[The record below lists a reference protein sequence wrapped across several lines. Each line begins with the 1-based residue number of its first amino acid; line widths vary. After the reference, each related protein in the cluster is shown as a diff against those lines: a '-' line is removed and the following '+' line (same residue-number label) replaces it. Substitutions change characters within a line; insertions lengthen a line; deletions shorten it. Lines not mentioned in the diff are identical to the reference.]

1 MSSGSIN
8 DIAIKLGID
17 ATGVATGMK
26 HATAEALRASRD
38 VEKAE
43 SLEREYNIKQQL
55 DDIDAANKARMK
67 SEEAFS
73 KWYALTLEEEF
84 QTWYQLE
91 LRKEKEAETF
101 AVNRQQAAI
110 NQANALSH
118 GQWQTQFMPTETFD
132 RRLELDKLQE
142 DLEKRYAIIYAAQ
155 DKEERLRRNARLV
168 ENRNEQ
174 EARQR
179 GLGLMREAQA
189 ARERS
194 VAESAR
200 REQAILDKKAAD
212 TLAKSKLEHDNR
224 VLERN
229 NADIAAA
236 ARVLNSLMTVQ
247 ERYAVELAKL
257 TNLHQSYNMAT
268 GRALLTDEQF
278 AKAKA
283 ALTLATQMQQQ
294 AQLGANVAMA
304 QGANMYGGMAGAMT
318 QASYAAE
325 DFIQVLTM
333 GGGLNMALMSA
344 SNNLSMVVRALMGTS
359 GAMAAVAGFA
369 VPVVLL
375 GIGALVRYML
385 EEEKQVDNVRHAY
398 ERLRAELDRVH
409 ESRSRMLE
417 LKFAL
422 EDIALID
429 DLETA
434 LARINEEQ
442 RERLRIEEAIA
453 KNQKDLKAAQDDA
466 NDMLTG
472 QAGVGEYIAELEAMS
487 ARLEGLMQQGE
498 LDAMQWL
505 ELAESLQQVNNA
517 LNSTSVAYSRLQTAL
532 ATGTGQDVI
541 AAATALQSVLESVS
555 ASTGPAGDA
564 MKERLD
570 KILSSG
576 ENIDIIV
583 KRINEEFA
591 KGAKLTEELAGNA
604 AELVKL
610 EQQRKDLLEQQNNAL
625 RMAQEEYL
633 LRLKM
638 TEAERELYDLRKA
651 QEDFMGPAASN
662 VMRGEGP
669 LQEAD
674 QAAAI
679 GFLEAQRDALRKDL
693 EALVP
698 EIIVKAGLEQSA
710 MDAQAKAFD
719 QMLQAS
725 AKKPDP
731 QIERTNRLLESI
743 DNAIKNGGRIEVI
756 Q

>member
-55 DDIDAANKARMK
+55 DDIDTANKARMK

-73 KWYALTLEEEF
+73 KWYAQTLEEEF
-84 QTWYQLE
+84 QVWYQLE

-638 TEAERELYDLRKA
+638 TEAERELYNLRKA